1 MKLNNTC
8 MNVITKIQAMLIS
21 GYNDTGFNNN
31 DVWSILNSKGDL
43 YWNKVKINA
52 NKIRNEN
59 DLENV
64 LKKLFED
71 FDNSKQIEFE
81 NIIINLEV
89 NKDADTKFISSI
101 LEIINQKISDK
112 SNLIFNT
119 TVNNN
124 FNIFD
129 IEVSLLGRTYKQVS
143 E

>member
-1 MKLNNTC
+1 
-8 MNVITKIQAMLIS
+8 MNVIIKIQTMLIS

-43 YWNKVKINA
+43 YWNQVKINA
-52 NKIRNEN
+52 NKIHNEN